1 MGYGQEVQKP
11 QVVQSSRLRFT
22 SYKRALKELRMQLCA
37 HFNKRALESAVPL
50 GAGPVAS
57 SGKCTTLS
65 LPSVFLG
72 CGPLSPTSDGW
83 NTYLN

>member
-50 GAGPVAS
+50 GLALWPPVE
-57 SGKCTTLS
+57 
-65 LPSVFLG
+65 SV
-72 CGPLSPTSDGW
+72 PH
-83 NTYLN
+83 